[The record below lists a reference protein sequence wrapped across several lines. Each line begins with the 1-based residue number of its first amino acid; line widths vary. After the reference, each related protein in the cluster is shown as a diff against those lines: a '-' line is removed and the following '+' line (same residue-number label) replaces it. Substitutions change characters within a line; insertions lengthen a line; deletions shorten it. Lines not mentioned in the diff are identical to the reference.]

1 VTRRSKPKALKHSH
15 ERHRAELVPL
25 GQDGRMGGVHQGS
38 DIPRK
43 PDGDVV
49 DFAPLAAWL
58 RSKKLLR
65 PAEPVV
71 EPATAGPATLEP
83 PPAFLEELAPP
94 QPSPP
99 RAVVTIP
106 LPLQHWDWAPDADR
120 RPIAVDRRA
129 RWLLLGATVAYI
141 WLFSYWTMRNHDG
154 FGTTA
159 FDLGLY
165 DQGVWLLSRFERPF
179 VTLMGRH
186 LFGDH
191 TSFILL
197 PLVPFYWI
205 VPSAKVLLFAQAAA
219 LGLGAVPTFLLAR
232 EKLRNEL
239 LAVLLAVAYLLH
251 PTVGHINLE
260 QFHPDV
266 FEVPL
271 VLFALW
277 FMVRQ
282 RWTGYFVSVVAVLLV
297 KEDVAL
303 LTLLLGIYVAIR
315 HDRRVGIATC
325 ALSLTAMAAAL
336 WWILPMY
343 NGVGSLNSW
352 RVPFGGLGGF
362 VRTSLLHPGK
372 VIAYATMDGRP
383 WYLWQMFS
391 PLALLPLLA
400 PRVLLISAGVLGSN
414 VFSTFYYQ
422 YNIRYHYG
430 TLVLPILVAA
440 TIFAISKLRSP
451 AGRQVAVGLVAVST
465 LVTAHLWG
473 PTPIGRVEAAIAS
486 PNGASVPHL
495 HKAIALIPDDAV
507 VSAFYGYVP
516 HVDHR
521 KEIYMF
527 PNPFKASY
535 WGTFKQ
541 EGQVLPQAGRVEYIL
556 VPTALDPEPQE
567 IFNRIRV
574 DFESVY
580 EAGNVT
586 LVKRSTTS
594 RP

>member
-1 VTRRSKPKALKHSH
+1 
-15 ERHRAELVPL
+15 
-25 GQDGRMGGVHQGS
+25 
-38 DIPRK
+38 
-43 PDGDVV
+43 
-49 DFAPLAAWL
+49 
-58 RSKKLLR
+58 
-65 PAEPVV
+65 
-71 EPATAGPATLEP
+71 
-83 PPAFLEELAPP
+83 
-94 QPSPP
+94 
-99 RAVVTIP
+99 
-106 LPLQHWDWAPDADR
+106 
-120 RPIAVDRRA
+120 
-129 RWLLLGATVAYI
+129 
-141 WLFSYWTMRNHDG
+141 MRNHDG

-159 FDLGLY
+159 FDLGHY
-165 DQGVWLLSRFERPF
+165 DQGVSLLSRFERPF

-191 TSFILL
+191 TSFILF

-239 LAVLLAVAYLLH
+239 LAAMLAVAYLLH

-282 RWTGYFVSVVAVLLV
+282 RWTGYFVFVIAVLLV

-303 LTLLLGIYVAIR
+303 LTFLLGIYVAIR
-315 HDRRVGIATC
+315 HDRRVGVVTC
-325 ALSLTAMAAAL
+325 ALSFTAMAAAL

-372 VIAYATMDGRP
+372 VIAFASTDGRP

-400 PRVLLISAGVLGSN
+400 PRVLLIGAGVLGSN

-430 TLVLPILVAA
+430 TLVLPVLVAA
-440 TIFAISKLRSP
+440 TIFAISKVRSP
-451 AGRQVAVGLVAVST
+451 AGRQVAVGLVAVTT

-473 PTPIGRVEAAIAS
+473 PTPIGRNEAAIAS

-495 HKAIALIPDDAV
+495 KKAAQL
-507 VSAFYGYVP
+507 
-516 HVDHR
+516 
-521 KEIYMF
+521 
-527 PNPFKASY
+527 
-535 WGTFKQ
+535 T
-541 EGQVLPQAGRVEYIL
+541 LPWVKWRPTAGRGRGL
-556 VPTALDPEPQE
+556 LGPA
-567 IFNRIRV
+567 
-574 DFESVY
+574 
-580 EAGNVT
+580 
-586 LVKRSTTS
+586 
-594 RP
+594 

>member
-1 VTRRSKPKALKHSH
+1 MV
-15 ERHRAELVPL
+15 RAERGTESPPEL
-25 GQDGRMGGVHQGS
+25 DR
-38 DIPRK
+38 DT
-43 PDGDVV
+43 V
-49 DFAPLAAWL
+49 DFAPFVRLFRRLRWL
-58 RSKKLLR
+58 M
-65 PAEPVV
+65 
-71 EPATAGPATLEP
+71 
-83 PPAFLEELAPP
+83 
-94 QPSPP
+94 PP
-99 RAVVTIP
+99 RAPEYPESPTVEAPVETAGAPAVPSPEAPPAPRRVVTVP
-106 LPLQHWDWAPDADR
+106 LPFPDWDWEPDADT
-120 RPIAVDRRA
+120 RPIERDGRA
-129 RWLLLGATVAYI
+129 RWMLVAATVAYI
-141 WLFSYWTMRNHDG
+141 WLFAYWTMRHHDG
-154 FGTTA
+154 YGTWA
-159 FDLGLY
+159 FDLGIY

-179 VTLMGRH
+179 VTIMGRH

-239 LAVLLAVAYLLH
+239 LAAILAMAYLLH

-282 RWTGYFVSVVAVLLV
+282 RWIGYFACVMGALLV

-303 LTLLLGIYVAIR
+303 LTFLLGIYVAVR
-315 HDRRVGIATC
+315 HDRRVGVATC
-325 ALSLTAMAAAL
+325 AVSLAAMAAAL

-343 NGVGSLNSW
+343 NSVGSLNSW

-362 VRTSLLHPGK
+362 IRTALVHPGQ
-372 VIAYATMDGRP
+372 VIDYATKDGRP

-400 PRVLLISAGVLGSN
+400 PRVLFIGAAVLASN
-414 VFSTFYYQ
+414 VFSTFHYQ
-422 YNIRYHYG
+422 YNIRFHYG
-430 TLVLPILVAA
+430 TLVLPVLIAA
-440 TIFAISKLRSP
+440 TIFAISKSRSL
-451 AGRQVAVGLVAVST
+451 AGRQVAVGLVAVTT

-473 PTPIGRVEAAIAS
+473 PTPLGRHEAAIAS
-486 PNGASVPHL
+486 PSGNSIPHIE
-495 HKAIALIPDDAV
+495 KAMALIPDDAV
-507 VSAFYGYVP
+507 VSAFYSYVP
-516 HVDHR
+516 HLDHR
-521 KEIYMF
+521 EEIYMF
-527 PNPFKASY
+527 PTPFKAAY

-541 EGQVLPQAGRVEYIL
+541 EGQRLPQADRVEYIML
-556 VPTALDPEPQE
+556 PTALDPEPQA
-567 IFNRIRV
+567 V
-574 DFESVY
+574 LSSVRGDYDVAY

-586 LVKRSTTS
+586 LLKKKAA
-594 RP
+594 PPPP